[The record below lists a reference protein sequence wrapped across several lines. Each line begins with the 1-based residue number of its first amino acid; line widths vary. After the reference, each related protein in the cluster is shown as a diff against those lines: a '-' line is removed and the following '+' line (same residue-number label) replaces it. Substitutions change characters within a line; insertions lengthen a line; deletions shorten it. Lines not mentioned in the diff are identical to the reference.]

1 MSLDGFTAEQVAHI
15 AATTLDAYV
24 KGPLNQ
30 IGIQEKP
37 LIGIIEGAAKE
48 YNGAK
53 ENISIGVKFERG
65 AGGVNDGLT
74 GYSNDDEVNF
84 YTPGNGKRANYIWR
98 EHHIGFTMTET
109 MLKTQGILIGDEFGK
124 VRRSKGD
131 RGLQVLANIM
141 DEATKDFGER
151 YAETVNTLFWGD
163 GTSDSSA
170 LHGLRAFIQDI
181 PTLGAVG
188 GLSGAT
194 NPKWRNR
201 SRTAAYAAH
210 GTFDPAWGGNRVT
223 SAVAD
228 GGALLQELQKEWR
241 QLRRFGG
248 KPDTFLAGSSFIDAM
263 EREIRANGMYSDIG
277 FTKKQDGAVGEMYFK
292 NVPVIYDPTL
302 DDLGRAKYAYIWD
315 KSDIYLESLAG
326 DWKRTRNPAR
336 PFNKFVFYES
346 LVCTGQM
353 CSEQR
358 DSALVIEIA

>member
-15 AATTLDAYV
+15 AATTLDDYV
-24 KGPLNQ
+24 KGPLHQ

-37 LIGIIEGAAKE
+37 LLGIIEGGKKD

-53 ENISIGVKFERG
+53 ENISLGVKFERG
-65 AGGVNDGLT
+65 ADGVNDGVT
-74 GYSNDDEVNF
+74 GYSGDDEVNF

-109 MLKTQGILIGDEFGK
+109 MLKTQGILVGDEFGS
-124 VRRSKGD
+124 VRRGKGD
-131 RGLQVLANIM
+131 RGLVVLANIM

-151 YAETVNTLFWGD
+151 YAETMNTLFWGD
-163 GTSDSSA
+163 GTDDASA

-181 PTLGAVG
+181 PTIGSVG
-188 GLSGAT
+188 GLSGST

-201 SRTAAYAAH
+201 SRTAAFFGAAS
-210 GTFDPAWGGNRVT
+210 FDSAWGGNRIT
-223 SAVAD
+223 SSVSD
-228 GGALLQELQKEWR
+228 GGALVQELQKEWR

-248 KPDTFLAGSSFIDAM
+248 KPNRFLAGSLFIDAM
-263 EREIRANGMYSDIG
+263 EREMRANGYYTQTGYKS
-277 FTKKQDGAVGEMYFK
+277 KQDAAMGEMEFK

-302 DDLGRAKYAYIWD
+302 DDLGRSKYAYIWD
-315 KSDIYLESLAG
+315 DSDIYLESLAG
-326 DWKRTRNPAR
+326 DWKRTRDPAR
-336 PFNKFVFYES
+336 PFNKFVFYKS
-346 LVCTGQM
+346 LVCTGQL